1 MTSTLEFV
9 VAKAS
14 KLPEAAQDQIALEM
28 LDRVLAF
35 EHLRAE
41 IEIGIREA
49 DAGLAEPLDFDDVIR
64 RGRERLAAR

>member
-1 MTSTLEFV
+1 
-9 VAKAS
+9 
-14 KLPEAAQDQIALEM
+14 M

-64 RGRERLAAR
+64 RGRERLASR